1 MVRLSD
7 DLQDE
12 GTFMSGTSQ
21 SNPVDTII
29 ASAGTG
35 KTYTLV
41 ERIRDVVDA
50 GLPPER
56 LLATTF
62 TKKAAAELSGRIRS
76 RLIERGKPE
85 LAAGMLAA
93 RIGTVNGV
101 CGSLIADYAFE
112 LGRSPVADVIAEDR
126 QRPLFERAIG
136 AAIEQFAE
144 EIHPIAERFDI
155 EAQGYRSARGWT
167 DGWQD
172 DIRRIVHLSRSNGIA
187 ADRFDACADHSL
199 TGLLALLPAPHSGE
213 TGSALDAALRDAV
226 IACRAAIVG
235 AGGTLKKG
243 TTDKDVPVVEKAA
256 AAFDAGNRLTWSD
269 WAKLAKLGATK
280 ADEHIFED
288 VKAAAA
294 AHPRHPGLRDD
305 IEQFVRLQ
313 FRCAAR
319 CLADYEQFKRGRGLV
334 DFVDQEMLALDI
346 LRDPDNAERL
356 RETIAAVFVDE
367 YQDSS
372 PIQIAIFSALARI
385 APVNVWVGDPKQSIY
400 GFRDADPALTQ
411 AAADA
416 ITRATGG
423 EFGYL
428 RKSYRCTPR
437 LGAFVNAAFAP
448 NFGRAGMSDE
458 EISFDAYDRTDGE
471 AAPLSTW
478 RLGGK
483 NKEERAAAFAG
494 QVAGLLRDR
503 DQWQVGADGG
513 GTRPARGGDIAVLCR
528 SNGQVAAL
536 AAAFASQGLR
546 VAVERT
552 GLLDQPESEL
562 LLAAL
567 RWIADPSDSLALAE
581 IARLSTANDDWFAA
595 AFEDDKTEALKACLP
610 FAASLETIR
619 AAAPQLT
626 PAEVFD
632 AVCHIDPIAA
642 TVRGWGGGEQRL
654 ANLEALRALILV
666 YQDEQRHERQAV
678 TLAGVCDWLVH
689 REATPQPQNR
699 HPEAVN
705 ILTYHGAKGLEWP
718 IVLLSELEAKAKGD
732 PFGIYAEEEV
742 PPSWED
748 PLAGR
753 ILRYWPWPYGAQR
766 KDVGLDVSAPLSAEG
781 RAALDEERLER
792 TRLLYVGLTRAR
804 DHLALVLAGG
814 PDWLNELWAAD
825 GQPLVTPGADEIGVG
840 GQVFAA
846 RAAPTAREIEAM
858 SALPEFIRAPAVRR
872 DHAPLRIRP
881 SGQGADGT
889 VQVAETVTLGAR
901 IVLAG
906 NPDIQM
912 LGEAFHRYFACD
924 DPALPRTERVDV
936 ARTILRR
943 WGVPEV
949 DPDELVS
956 AADRFG
962 AFLDQRFAGTAR
974 LREWPVHAADGL
986 QLISGRIDLLIDH
999 GDAYSIVDHKS
1010 FPGSFALD
1018 TERLGA
1024 FGGQVQHY
1032 ARAIGLATG
1041 RSCRDYWVHQPVA
1054 GIVSRVE
1061 LTSATS

>member
-7 DLQDE
+7 DLPDE
-12 GTFMSGTSQ
+12 GTCMSGTSL

-126 QRPLFERAIG
+126 QRPLFEQAIG
-136 AAIEQFAE
+136 EAIAQFAD
-144 EIHPIAERFDI
+144 EIQPIAERFDI
-155 EAQGYRSARGWT
+155 EPQGYRSARGRT

-187 ADRFDACADHSL
+187 ADRFGACADHSL
-199 TGLLALLPAPHSGE
+199 TGLLALLPAPHPGE
-213 TGSALDAALRDAV
+213 TGSALDAALQDAV
-226 IACRAAIVG
+226 MACRTALAG
-235 AGGTLKKG
+235 ATLMKG
-243 TTDKDVPVVEKAA
+243 TIDKDVPKIEKAA
-256 AAFDAGNRLTWSD
+256 AAFDVGNRLSWPD
-269 WAKLAKLGATK
+269 WANLAKLGATK
-280 ADEHIFED
+280 TDEHLFAD

-305 IEQFVRLQ
+305 LDHFVRLQ
-313 FRCAAR
+313 FRCAAQ
-319 CLADYEQFKRGRGLV
+319 CLADYQQFKRGRGLV

-372 PIQIAIFSALARI
+372 PIQIAIFSALAQI

-411 AAADA
+411 AAANA

-423 EFGYL
+423 NFGYL

-437 LGAFVNAAFAP
+437 IGAFVNAAFAP

-458 EISFDAYDRTDGE
+458 QISFDAYDRTDGE
-471 AAPLSTW
+471 TAPLSTW

-483 NKEERAAAFAG
+483 NKEERAEAFAG

-503 DQWQVGADGG
+503 DHWQVGVDGG

-536 AAAFASQGLR
+536 AGAFARQGLR

-562 LLAAL
+562 LLATL

-581 IARLSTANDDWFAA
+581 IARLSTAGDDWFGA
-595 AFEDDKTEALKACLP
+595 AFADDKTEALKACLP
-610 FAASLETIR
+610 FAESLEDIR

-642 TVRGWGGGEQRL
+642 TVRGWGDGEQRL
-654 ANLEALRALILV
+654 ANVEALRALILV
-666 YQDEQRHERQAV
+666 YQEEQRHERQAA

-689 REATPQPQNR
+689 RETTPQPQNR

-732 PFGIYAEEEV
+732 PFGIYSEEEV

-766 KDVGLDVSAPLSAEG
+766 KDVGVDVSASLSAEG
-781 RAALDEERLER
+781 RAALNDERLER
-792 TRLLYVGLTRAR
+792 TRLLYVGVTRAR

-814 PDWLNELWAAD
+814 PVWLNELCAAD
-825 GQPLVTPGADEIGVG
+825 GQPLVTIGADQIGVG
-840 GQVFAA
+840 DQVFAA
-846 RAAPTAREIEAM
+846 RAAPTVREIESG
-858 SALPEFIRAPAVRR
+858 SALPEFIRTPAERR
-872 DHAPLRIRP
+872 EHAPLRIRP
-881 SGQGADGT
+881 SGQGYEGR
-889 VQVAETVTLGAR
+889 VHVAENVALGAR

-906 NPDIQM
+906 DPDIRM

-924 DPALPRTERVDV
+924 DPALPKTERVDV
-936 ARTILRR
+936 ARMILKR

-949 DPDELVS
+949 DPNELVS
-956 AADRFG
+956 AADRFS
-962 AFLDQRFAGTAR
+962 AFLDQRFAGAAR

-1010 FPGSFALD
+1010 FPGSIAFDA
-1018 TERLGA
+1018 ERLGA

-1032 ARAIGLATG
+1032 AHAIGLATG
-1041 RSCRDYWVHQPVA
+1041 RACRDYWVHQPVV
-1054 GIVSRVE
+1054 GVVSRVE
-1061 LTSATS
+1061 FLGDAP

>member
-7 DLQDE
+7 DLPDE
-12 GTFMSGTSQ
+12 GTRMSGTASL
-21 SNPVDTII
+21 SNRVDTII

-41 ERIRDVVDA
+41 ERIRDVVNA

-136 AAIEQFAE
+136 AAIAQFADD
-144 EIHPIAERFDI
+144 IQSIAERFDI
-155 EAQGYRSARGWT
+155 EPQGYRSARGWT

-172 DIRRIVHLSRSNGIA
+172 DIRRIVHLSRSNGITG
-187 ADRFDACADHSL
+187 DRFDACADHSL
-199 TGLLALLPAPHSGE
+199 AGLLALLPAPHPGE
-213 TGSALDAALRDAV
+213 TCNALDAALHDSV
-226 IACRAAIVG
+226 MACRAAI

-243 TTDKDVPVVEKAA
+243 TTDKDVPVIEKAA
-256 AAFDAGNRLTWSD
+256 AAFDVGNRLSWSD
-269 WAKLAKLGATK
+269 WARLAKLGATK
-280 ADEHIFED
+280 ADEHFFAD
-288 VKAAAA
+288 VKAAAG

-313 FRCAAR
+313 FRCAAQ
-319 CLADYEQFKRGRGLV
+319 CLADYGQFKRGRGLV

-346 LRDPDNAERL
+346 LRNPDNAERL

-423 EFGYL
+423 NFGFL

-458 EISFDAYDRTDGE
+458 EISFDAYDRTEGE
-471 AAPLSTW
+471 TAPLSTW

-483 NKEERAAAFAG
+483 NKDERAAAFAG

-503 DQWQVGADGG
+503 EHWRVGADGG

-581 IARLSTANDDWFAA
+581 IARLSTADDDWFGA
-595 AFEDDKTEALKACLP
+595 AFAADKTEALKACLP
-610 FAASLETIR
+610 FAASLEAIR
-619 AAAPQLT
+619 AAAPQMT

-632 AVCHIDPIAA
+632 SVCHIDPIAA
-642 TVRGWGGGEQRL
+642 TVRAWGGGEQRL
-654 ANLEALRALILV
+654 ANVEALRALILV
-666 YQDEQRHERQAV
+666 YQEEQRHERQAA
-678 TLAGVCDWLVH
+678 TLAGVCDWLVQ
-689 REATPQPQNR
+689 RDATPQPENR

-718 IVLLSELEAKAKGD
+718 IVLLSELEAKVKGD

-766 KDVGLDVSAPLSAEG
+766 KDVGLDVSAPLCCEG
-781 RAALDEERLER
+781 QLALNDERLER

-804 DHLALVLAGG
+804 DHVALVLAGG
-814 PDWLNELWAAD
+814 TDWLNELCTAD
-825 GQPLVTPGADEIGVG
+825 GQPLVTIGADEIVVG
-840 GQVFAA
+840 DQTFAT
-846 RAAPTAREIEAM
+846 RAAPKIQEIEGG

-872 DHAPLRIRP
+872 EHAPLRIRP
-881 SGQGADGT
+881 SGQGLDGT
-889 VQVAETVTLGAR
+889 VHVAETVTLGAR

-906 NPDIQM
+906 TPDIQM

-924 DPALPRTERVDV
+924 DPALPRTERIDV
-936 ARTILRR
+936 AQMILKR

-949 DPDELVS
+949 DPDGLVS
-956 AADRFG
+956 AADRFT
-962 AFLDQRFAGTAR
+962 AFLDQRFAGYTR

-986 QLISGRIDLLIDH
+986 QLISGRIDLLIDD
-999 GDAYSIVDHKS
+999 GDAYSIFDHKS
-1010 FPGSFALD
+1010 FPGSIALD
-1018 TERLGA
+1018 AERLGA

-1032 ARAIGLATG
+1032 ARALGLATG

-1054 GIVSRVE
+1054 GVVSRVE
-1061 LTSATS
+1061 LSSVRS